1 MRLLLFDPRF
11 WLMEKVVVLPGQG
24 GLTVEAG
31 RTKREGWS
39 LVERVDQSGGKIEI
53 NDDDHSKGR
62 VRILGG
68 DIKV

>member
-1 MRLLLFDPRF
+1 
-11 WLMEKVVVLPGQG
+11 MEKVVVLPGQG

-31 RTKREGWS
+31 RKKREGWS
-39 LVERVDQSGGKIEI
+39 LTIAVVVERVDQSGGKIEI
-53 NDDDHSKGR
+53 NNDDHSKGR